1 MHKIAIMIPA
11 AGASSRMR
19 GRDKLLERVDG
30 LPLLL
35 RQAHMALACN
45 RDVLVTVPPGAAGK
59 KRREVLRQSNRLTV
73 RVITDASEGIA
84 ASLRAGAAWAQAHE
98 FDALM
103 IVLADLP
110 DLGCDD
116 LQKLMQVAAEK
127 PDLVIRAVDQTG
139 SLGHP
144 VIFPARL
151 FSAIAE
157 LNGDQGARDLL
168 RHEDV
173 VTLPLAGGRATTDLD
188 TPEAWARWRA
198 RTGR

>member
-1 MHKIAIMIPA
+1 MQNIAIMIPA
-11 AGASSRMR
+11 AGASSRMN

-35 RQAHMALACN
+35 RQTRMALTCGC
-45 RDVLVTVPPGAAGK
+45 DVFVTLPPGTAGA
-59 KRREVLRQSNRLTV
+59 KRREVLRQSDRLTLQ
-73 RVITDASEGIA
+73 VIADASEGIA

-110 DLGCDD
+110 DLGRDD
-116 LQKLMQVAAEK
+116 LQKMIHAATDK
-127 PDLVIRAVDQTG
+127 PGQVIRAVDQTG
-139 SLGHP
+139 CPGHP

-151 FSAIAE
+151 FSAMAR
-157 LNGDQGARDLL
+157 LSGDQGARDLL
-168 RHEDV
+168 RQEDV
-173 VTLPLAGGRATTDLD
+173 APLPMADNRATTDLD
-188 TPEAWARWRA
+188 TPEAWAHWRA